1 MVVRGQEPTAVL
13 SFCATARALPGVQ
26 AIARDDCKRRS
37 LERAVGQRPT
47 RERAVAPSWW
57 PSERTL
63 SSGSR
68 GSKRPPVHGMG
79 AGGAAPKRL
88 PNTIP
93 APLAC
98 VLGASAFAVCI
109 PDATAKSCSCSVM
122 MARAADA
129 ARGVNDQISGL
140 ARQDRATQQRLSI
153 PRVANGSRA
162 AKAAP
167 LVAPSARSVDGPRGA
182 APRTKD
188 HTSHDRM
195 CRARLARH
203 EGIQWRG
210 GRAPA
215 APPLHAAPAP
225 ARRRGRRAQ
234 RGSRALRL
242 LRGAADGIPA
252 RQHAFPAVVVELYR
266 ESGRVFVDGCGFS
279 EIEDAV
285 EAVQELVEE
294 AKRRHD
300 GS

>member
-57 PSERTL
+57 PSER
-63 SSGSR
+63 
-68 GSKRPPVHGMG
+68 G
-79 AGGAAPKRL
+79 AFVRLAWLKAGPRFMEWALGGAAPKRL

-98 VLGASAFAVCI
+98 VLGAFSVRGLAAVV
-109 PDATAKSCSCSVM
+109 SVM

-153 PRVANGSRA
+153 PRVASGS
-162 AKAAP
+162 K
-167 LVAPSARSVDGPRGA
+167 
-182 APRTKD
+182 
-188 HTSHDRM
+188 
-195 CRARLARH
+195 
-203 EGIQWRG
+203 
-210 GRAPA
+210 
-215 APPLHAAPAP
+215 
-225 ARRRGRRAQ
+225 Q

-252 RQHAFPAVVVELYR
+252 RQLAFPAVVGGALSRERARVRGRLRLLGDRGRRRGRARARGGGEAAARRELINALTPR
-266 ESGRVFVDGCGFS
+266 ERDS
-279 EIEDAV
+279 
-285 EAVQELVEE
+285 
-294 AKRRHD
+294 KKK
-300 GS
+300 